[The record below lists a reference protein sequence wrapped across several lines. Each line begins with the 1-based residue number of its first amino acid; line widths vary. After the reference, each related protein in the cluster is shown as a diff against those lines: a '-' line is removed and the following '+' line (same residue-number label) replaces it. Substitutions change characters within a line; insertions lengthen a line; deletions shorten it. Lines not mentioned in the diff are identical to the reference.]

1 MPFKKND
8 DRWNTT
14 DSPNLPIDPLLM
26 FLAFTTE
33 GDTLVITKK
42 VWNQESKE
50 YDDALVVRFD
60 ATMLANLGERLDKIE
75 QMVQKL
81 GASVRKLQRKH

>member
-14 DSPNLPIDPLLM
+14 DPLNLPIDPLET
-26 FLAFTTE
+26 FLAFITE

-42 VWNQESKE
+42 VWDQESKE
-50 YDDALVVRFD
+50 YDNALVVKFD
-60 ATMLANLGERLDKIE
+60 STMLANLGERLDKIE
-75 QMVQKL
+75 EMIQKL
-81 GASVRKLQRKH
+81 RASVRKIQRKH